1 MDEKFEMVEFSHFA
15 QNEPGENRTCNLR
28 LRGHRFNHLTQE
40 NCQTVY

>member
-1 MDEKFEMVEFSHFA
+1 MVEFSHLG

-40 NCQTVY
+40 NFQTV